1 MLHVSQFLTDSLL
14 NEQLTERYVQ
24 DASGHRSPDPF
35 FNSWRL
41 KWLVHT
47 RIYRPSHHLRHYSRD
62 SSSGNPASSPLTQ
75 FFHHQYG
82 DIMILPFGL
91 SLLSL
96 VTPGGRL
103 TFLHSLSIGWII
115 WVKRRS
121 LFHCGSWRKA

>member
-47 RIYRPSHHLRHYSRD
+47 RIYRPSHHLRHYFPGILHLGIPHQAHSRT
-62 SSSGNPASSPLTQ
+62 SSTINMAIS
-75 FFHHQYG
+75 
-82 DIMILPFGL
+82 
-91 SLLSL
+91 
-96 VTPGGRL
+96 
-103 TFLHSLSIGWII
+103 
-115 WVKRRS
+115 
-121 LFHCGSWRKA
+121 